1 MACDR
6 DYLVEL
12 REYLAGFLHRTKPLL
27 DVEAQLSKARETF
40 AADWEAGSVPGWA
53 DRGSTQ
59 VTAEAAAGKL
69 DVDAF
74 DTVEELETIGAFLL
88 ITHAKDYPPATPT
101 LSSSCQGCPKMMKE
115 LGNRHTYAL
124 NAQNRI
130 WIGILDRSSWRPQT
144 WALYAQTQ
152 G

>member
-1 MACDR
+1 MSTVGCNYKWQVLVDNELRLKCVAVGCIWLTSVAVACDR

-12 REYLAGFLHRTKPLL
+12 REYLTGFLHRTKPLL

-40 AADWEAGSVPGWA
+40 ATDWEAGSAPGWA

-74 DTVEELETIGAFLL
+74 DTVEELETIGAYPHSQHQRLRLRLRLQQHQFPMICNVSLL
-88 ITHAKDYPPATPT
+88 HV
-101 LSSSCQGCPKMMKE
+101 G
-115 LGNRHTYAL
+115 
-124 NAQNRI
+124 
-130 WIGILDRSSWRPQT
+130 
-144 WALYAQTQ
+144 
-152 G
+152 